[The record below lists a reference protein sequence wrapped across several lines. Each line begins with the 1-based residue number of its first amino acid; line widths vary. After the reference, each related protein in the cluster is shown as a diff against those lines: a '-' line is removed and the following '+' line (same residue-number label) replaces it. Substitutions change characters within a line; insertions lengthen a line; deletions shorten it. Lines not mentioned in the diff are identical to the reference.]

1 MKKKIKKAFTL
12 VELLVV
18 IAILA
23 ILATVSIVGYNSFTK
38 KARVSNDTALV
49 SQLNTLLKAD
59 EILNESVKCP
69 TDALKVTEAAG
80 YDVEKLTPTTND
92 YEIIWNQET
101 NQFVLLDENKDVVFG
116 EKNTDEYKNWRFVDS
131 YDKDS
136 VNSMYLKGSFYSSNI
151 EDLKVGIDVGNNTKI
166 DTISYINDDILNDTI
181 IRTNGGVLTI
191 NDSNDTILH
200 FGNANTVN
208 VNSIGKEY
216 HEYGSARQIVVKS
229 GKVVNESSAVVV
241 SIAAQPDENK
251 NVTIDVSKKVCEV
264 VVEEKYSQAT
274 TVIGTS
280 PVSKSATIIDALNE
294 AKKYPSDATRVPEG
308 FVIDKTNYQ
317 ITLKDEVAL
326 LYYGYVLNAQNAL
339 SADTD
344 KTTGQDFTSFWYSNG
359 VYGGHSVK
367 VLLDADIDLNNA
379 ILEKGMSSFG
389 GLFDG
394 QNHTIKNVKI
404 TDFTS
409 KEIGLFSHIG
419 YFTNVRNITLDNI
432 IVTTN
437 CIESE
442 SRENVAAGIL
452 AGSSSSNTSNITINN
467 CQVVGGKY
475 TGAVIGYA
483 YGSIE
488 NCKITNTTVS
498 GQYKTGGIVGYICSE
513 VKTGVRKVNDNKLN
527 NVIIKIEN
535 IMQGKSEVIGR
546 IVGNFNGD
554 DTSSQ
559 GECLRNKYDNL
570 TTTAAKNIGHI
581 ESAVTV
587 SEN

>member
-69 TDALKVTEAAG
+69 TGALKVTEAAG

-208 VNSIGKEY
+208 VNSIGK
-216 HEYGSARQIVVKS
+216 I
-229 GKVVNESSAVVV
+229 
-241 SIAAQPDENK
+241 SIYL
-251 NVTIDVSKKVCEV
+251 T
-264 VVEEKYSQAT
+264 
-274 TVIGTS
+274 
-280 PVSKSATIIDALNE
+280 
-294 AKKYPSDATRVPEG
+294 
-308 FVIDKTNYQ
+308 F
-317 ITLKDEVAL
+317 
-326 LYYGYVLNAQNAL
+326 
-339 SADTD
+339 
-344 KTTGQDFTSFWYSNG
+344 
-359 VYGGHSVK
+359 
-367 VLLDADIDLNNA
+367 
-379 ILEKGMSSFG
+379 
-389 GLFDG
+389 
-394 QNHTIKNVKI
+394 
-404 TDFTS
+404 
-409 KEIGLFSHIG
+409 
-419 YFTNVRNITLDNI
+419 NIP
-432 IVTTN
+432 
-437 CIESE
+437 
-442 SRENVAAGIL
+442 
-452 AGSSSSNTSNITINN
+452 
-467 CQVVGGKY
+467 
-475 TGAVIGYA
+475 
-483 YGSIE
+483 
-488 NCKITNTTVS
+488 
-498 GQYKTGGIVGYICSE
+498 
-513 VKTGVRKVNDNKLN
+513 
-527 NVIIKIEN
+527 
-535 IMQGKSEVIGR
+535 
-546 IVGNFNGD
+546 
-554 DTSSQ
+554 
-559 GECLRNKYDNL
+559 
-570 TTTAAKNIGHI
+570 
-581 ESAVTV
+581 
-587 SEN
+587 

>member
-38 KARVSNDTALV
+38 KAKVSNDTSLV

-59 EILNESVKCP
+59 SMVNGDAKTP
-69 TDALKVTEAAG
+69 TDALKITSEAG
-80 YDVEKLTPTTND
+80 YDVEKLTPTAND
-92 YEIIWNQET
+92 YEIIWNQAKNE
-101 NQFVLLDENKDVVFG
+101 FALLDENKNVVFG

-166 DTISYINDDILNDTI
+166 DTISYVNDDILNDTI
-181 IRTNGGVLTI
+181 IRTNGATLTI

-229 GKVVNESSAVVV
+229 GKVVNESSAVIV

-251 NVTIDVSKKVCEV
+251 SVTIDVSKKVCEV

-294 AKKYPSDATRVPEG
+294 AKKYPSNATRVPEG

-344 KTTGQDFTSFWYSNG
+344 KKNGQDYTSFWYNNG
-359 VYGGHSVK
+359 VYHSVK

-409 KEIGLFSHIG
+409 QEIGLFSSIRHD
-419 YFTNVRNITLDNI
+419 VRNITLENI
-432 IVTTN
+432 VVTTN

-442 SRENVAAGIL
+442 SRKNVAAGIL

-467 CQVVGGKY
+467 CEVVGGKY

-488 NCKITNTTVS
+488 NCKITNTIVS
-498 GQYKTGGIVGYICSE
+498 GQYKVGGIVGFICSE
-513 VKTGVRKVNDNKLN
+513 INFGVRKVNNNTLN
-527 NVIIKIEN
+527 NVTIKVEN
-535 IMQGKSEVIGR
+535 IMAGKSEVIGKV
-546 IVGNFNGD
+546 IGHFNGD
-554 DTSSQ
+554 DASSK
-559 GECLRNKYDNL
+559 GECKNNKCDSL
-570 TTTAAKNIGHI
+570 VTTATNNVGLKTT
-581 ESAVTV
+581 VTV
-587 SEN
+587 TED